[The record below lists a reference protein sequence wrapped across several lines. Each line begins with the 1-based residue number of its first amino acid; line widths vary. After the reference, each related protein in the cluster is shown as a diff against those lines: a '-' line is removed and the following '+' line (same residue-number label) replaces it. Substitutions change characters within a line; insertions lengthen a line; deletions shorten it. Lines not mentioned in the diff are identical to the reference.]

1 MNPEGDSGAAE
12 QQHLDFC
19 SKSDYQ
25 QGVPTNSLR
34 QGLRFRW
41 NPDTRKESMAHGK
54 EAQRDLERNPSTD
67 YVGFRTLAK
76 RHDLLDCSS
85 CSSPGHDKG
94 TFSSS
99 LYIARTK
106 NDLDGKPWIIIEL
119 RLA

>member
-1 MNPEGDSGAAE
+1 MPPKSDSPMNPEGDSGAAE

-19 SKSDYQ
+19 SKSDCQ

-67 YVGFRTLAK
+67 CRFPNTRQTPRSARLLFLFVTRT
-76 RHDLLDCSS
+76 
-85 CSSPGHDKG
+85 
-94 TFSSS
+94 
-99 LYIARTK
+99 
-106 NDLDGKPWIIIEL
+106 
-119 RLA
+119 

>member
-41 NPDTRKESMAHGK
+41 NPDTRKESK
-54 EAQRDLERNPSTD
+54 RNPSSD